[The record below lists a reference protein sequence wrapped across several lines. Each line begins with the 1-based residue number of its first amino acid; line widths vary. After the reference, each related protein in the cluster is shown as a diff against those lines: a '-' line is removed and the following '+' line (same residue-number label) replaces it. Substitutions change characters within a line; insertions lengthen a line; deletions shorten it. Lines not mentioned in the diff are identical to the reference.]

1 MRAVSYTQKREG
13 KLTPR
18 EREVALLAMQGCT
31 NKEIGAELFI
41 SQETVKMLLRRIFE
55 KTGIHSRTQLSTVV
69 KP

>member
-1 MRAVSYTQKREG
+1 
-13 KLTPR
+13 
-18 EREVALLAMQGCT
+18 MQGCT